1 MISEVKGSGVTGRQG
16 TSSEGIK
23 KRGVMKDT
31 LSAAPA
37 PHAVLPL
44 MWVVQS
50 GGAQPSSQ
58 WQRLLLSQT

>member
-1 MISEVKGSGVTGRQG
+1 M
-16 TSSEGIK
+16 
-23 KRGVMKDT
+23 MKDA
-31 LSAAPA
+31 LSAAPV

-44 MWVVQS
+44 MWVAQS